1 MVAVS
6 FDARPYMDT
15 KLSVLTAHRS
25 MFGITDEMVHNPP
38 PSVAQILRTFRPVM
52 EREVF
57 MLGGTRGPIAH
68 WPLAD
73 FFEGLE
79 NTRVERPV
87 LSSESR
93 RQ

>member
-1 MVAVS
+1 
-6 FDARPYMDT
+6 MDT

-38 PSVAQILRTFRPVM
+38 PPVAQILSTFRPVM

-57 MLGGTRGPIAH
+57 MLGGTRRPIAR
-68 WPLAD
+68 WPLGD

-79 NTRVERPV
+79 NTRFERTT
-87 LSSESR
+87 LSAEGR

>member
-1 MVAVS
+1 
-6 FDARPYMDT
+6 
-15 KLSVLTAHRS
+15 

-38 PSVAQILRTFRPVM
+38 PPVARILSTFRPVM

-57 MLGGTRGPIAH
+57 MLGGTRGPIAQ
-68 WPLAD
+68 WPLGD

-79 NTRVERPV
+79 NTRLERPI
-87 LSSESR
+87 LSAESR